1 MEQRTKITHAFQL
14 GLTTTLGVLVA
25 ILIGLAVSQ
34 TATILTYVGI
44 ALFAALGLDPVVR
57 ALVLR
62 KLPRPAAV
70 AIVVAVF
77 LTFFGLLLW
86 AVIPAVVREAA
97 KLVESL
103 PQIVDDIVTNP
114 VILDIDREL
123 DGALSG
129 AIGNL
134 LEYLAN
140 SENWPTLAG
149 GVLQVGIG
157 VLGGLVGMI
166 IVIILSIYFMAS
178 LGSMKSYVANLV
190 AASKRD
196 RFREITDQV
205 TYSVGRWVMGQVSVA
220 LLHSI
225 VLFLYLSVIGA
236 PFAPLLA
243 AISFFLAVVPLIGS
257 VTAGVVSTGVLLFTD
272 PSLAL
277 AVGIY
282 YLVYLQLEAYVISP
296 RVMKRAVSVPASL
309 VVIAALMGGTLL
321 GILGAV
327 IAIPLA
333 ASVLLIVREV
343 WVPRQQLR

>member
-70 AIVVAVF
+70 AIVVAAF

>member
-70 AIVVAVF
+70 AIVVAAF

-86 AVIPAVVREAA
+86 AVIPAVIREAA

-257 VTAGVVSTGVLLFTD
+257 VTAGVVSTGGCSSPTRHLRSRLEFTIW
-272 PSLAL
+272 SICSSRL
-277 AVGIY
+277 
-282 YLVYLQLEAYVISP
+282 
-296 RVMKRAVSVPASL
+296 
-309 VVIAALMGGTLL
+309 T
-321 GILGAV
+321 
-327 IAIPLA
+327 
-333 ASVLLIVREV
+333 
-343 WVPRQQLR
+343 